1 MRLACLSRLPLA
13 ALPLLACPAFAETP
27 LEKALAAPTDGPAYR
42 FDMKIDDDVLKGEA
56 QVDPSRPEGERL
68 TLITPDAG
76 TLEGEAAAKYEKLKQ
91 TTSGDKIWCSS
102 FSGNIPADAKMI
114 SESGEAAV
122 YSFTPLPGDDKETAK
137 VYKHLTGRVTVSKE
151 APAIL
156 SFEMFSDK
164 PFKPAMVAR
173 VDSFRMKV
181 DCAPAPDGRTYVRD
195 FTLDLSGNAMMQPFT
210 QSERREITN
219 LVALPESAPESV
231 MGQR

>member
-151 APAIL
+151 APGIL
-156 SFEMFSDK
+156 AFEMFAEQ
-164 PFKPAMVAR
+164 PFKPAMVAKI
-173 VDSFRMKV
+173 DSFSMKA
-181 DCAPAPDGRTYVRD
+181 DCGRSPDGRTYVESLA
-195 FTLDLSGNAMMQPFT
+195 LDVSGNAMMQPFS
-210 QSERREITN
+210 QSERRKVTN
-219 LVALPESAPESV
+219 LVALPSEAALTS
-231 MGQR
+231 GDK